1 MFIKLHTAIHL
12 TTPVFDSTVYKALP
26 RAQARL
32 GAAQAGWL
40 AQPTPRSPH
49 PPETPPKSHAVDVL
63 LQPAEAQLRQRG
75 VDRRV
80 GARVPK
86 GVARR
91 VDREVGAAHLDELL
105 GKELGA
111 VERRRQDRVLRRAA
125 AGGGWWEY
133 VGLNDGPP
141 ADVVR
146 VVRMLVARAR
156 VACVH
161 ACAQSPSTR
170 IAVVKWR

>member
-1 MFIKLHTAIHL
+1 MRRITPTRIQAISL
-12 TTPVFDSTVYKALP
+12 TRPHSVAAARSQQQYVLCGHPTHAAGILLVRAYCPCSLP
-26 RAQARL
+26 SSSLTFPPAWAAAR
-32 GAAQAGWL
+32 
-40 AQPTPRSPH
+40 
-49 PPETPPKSHAVDVL
+49 K
-63 LQPAEAQLRQRG
+63 
-75 VDRRV
+75 RR
-80 GARVPK
+80 
-86 GVARR
+86 
-91 VDREVGAAHLDELL
+91 
-105 GKELGA
+105 
-111 VERRRQDRVLRRAA
+111 A

-170 IAVVKWR
+170 IAVVKWRSVQARRKFENLHESACPLGMIRLEISWSSNDT